1 MHVAFLVPSLGLL
14 EGQGNA
20 DRELVTR
27 VARAGHTVDVYT
39 SLVPDVALGIE
50 GVRIRKLP
58 RLPTWQLGNQLL
70 GLAASS
76 AMLRPKRYDLVH
88 ADAGVTAR
96 RADVLVVHTVTDR
109 WLQLPEEIWGEP
121 GIRGAHQ
128 AFATRFK
135 ARLEMRQAR
144 AARAVIA
151 NSERT
156 RLDLIE
162 RGVDAATIT
171 VMAFGVDA
179 THFRP
184 PEEKE
189 RSEARARFGLS
200 PEEFVVCFV
209 GAHGPRKGLPL
220 ALDAFAEAAPGER
233 LLVAGQHRSGIWAAD
248 ARARGLPAVMPGKLD
263 DVRQAYWAS
272 DVLVYPSRYDAFGM
286 VVLEA
291 MATGLPV
298 VVSTATASHEIVGD
312 AGIVLDRLTPG
323 AIRKALDA
331 FRDDPDRRR
340 AASARARAI
349 AADRT
354 WDIAGATL
362 LDVYERVLA
371 H

>member
-1 MHVAFLVPSLGLL
+1 MRIALLVPSLGLL

-20 DRELVTR
+20 DRELVVR

-39 SLVPDVALGIE
+39 SLVPDVALGIQ
-50 GVRIRKLP
+50 GVRIKKLP

-76 AMLRPKRYDLVH
+76 AMLRPERYDLVH

-109 WLQLPEEIWGEP
+109 WLRLPEAIWGEP
-121 GIRGAHQ
+121 GFRGAHQ

-135 ARLEMRQAR
+135 ARLEIRQAR

-151 NSERT
+151 NSTQT

-162 RGVDAATIT
+162 RGVAADKIT

-179 THFRP
+179 AKFHP
-184 PEEKE
+184 PSEPE
-189 RSEARARFGLS
+189 RAEARARFGLGS
-200 PEEFVVCFV
+200 DEFVVCFV

-220 ALDAFAEAAPGER
+220 ALDALGDARPGER
-233 LLVAGQHRSGIWAAD
+233 LLVAGEHRSGVWAAD
-248 ARARGLPAVMPGKLD
+248 ARARGLPVVMPGKLE
-263 DVRQAYWAS
+263 DVRDAYWAS
-272 DVLVYPSRYDAFGM
+272 DVLVYPSHYDAFGM

-298 VVSTATASHEIVGD
+298 VVSSAAASHEIVRD
-312 AGIVLDRLTPG
+312 AGIVLDPPTPR
-323 AIRKALDA
+323 AIRDALDVL
-331 FRDDPDRRR
+331 RDDPERRR

-362 LDVYERVLA
+362 LDVYERVVTR
-371 H
+371 